1 MPSVPERPSAT
12 KRLDA
17 LLSAAMIAHE
27 AIFEMRRELIA
38 SDRANPEQARLLEES
53 ARIVTGELPGLSKR
67 ARQLSTQWSEQSLL
81 DPGGAE
87 DTLNE
92 LEADLRRIEP
102 GLQSLLNRQREIA
115 TRLRSM
121 LES

>member
-1 MPSVPERPSAT
+1 
-12 KRLDA
+12 
-17 LLSAAMIAHE
+17 MIAHE

-53 ARIVTGELPGLSKR
+53 AGIVTGELPGLSAK
-67 ARQLSTQWSEQSLL
+67 ARQLSTQWVEQSLL
-81 DPGGAE
+81 DPEGAE
-87 DTLNE
+87 GTLKE

-102 GLQSLLNRQREIA
+102 SIQSQLDRQREIA
-115 TRLRSM
+115 IRLRLM